1 MALTKIGATLGGSA
15 DVIQVTQS
23 SHGLSLGFPVK
34 VSGNGTY
41 AHASADSATNAEAIG
56 IIIATTTD
64 TMTIALG
71 GRITIDG
78 VLPSGNIAA
87 GTVLFLHTSAG
98 KLTATEPSGNNEVS
112 KPMAVITYLNSEMIM
127 VQQRGEVISTT
138 GITLADGSV
147 DNDAMADDAINTDEL
162 VADAVTNAKLANMAT
177 RTVKANATS
186 GSANPTDVVM
196 ADGDFLIANAS
207 ALVTVPITGDVVI
220 SNAGA
225 ATIQTG
231 AVDIAML
238 SASGSA
244 SSSTFLRGN
253 NEWAAAGGDFTNGG
267 DDGALILGTND
278 TNTLTFET
286 DNTARV
292 VLAAAGDVSI
302 KGTQKLHFGDGT
314 DTYIS
319 QTADNRLAFYAG
331 GRHMM
336 HIKAGGV
343 FIGYETGTNTG
354 DFDDAQ
360 SLPTAPS
367 EGTGGIT
374 QNGLHIHSGDS
385 GNWGP
390 AITFSNSSVN
400 HGITGQYHTATYGDI
415 KKASGGGAGGG
426 LDVRGVTDSNVTS
439 IALRLHG
446 TVGGSVNTGTA
457 VGSYGAVVV
466 LARKANGTDTQALA
480 SNENI
485 FSVDNNT
492 NTRFIIKGNGDMYGD
507 TSFSGIGDEY
517 DDAQLIR
524 ALDIVKDG
532 HGVKGYIQ
540 DKWDNFIQYNEQTLL
555 DAGILG
561 DTLENR
567 GLLNYTGLQKFHSGA
582 IWQLYSKMK
591 DQEEK
596 IALLENK
603 LVALTDGR
611 N

>member
-1 MALTKIGATLGGSA
+1 MT
-15 DVIQVTQS
+15 VTQS
-23 SHGLSLGFPVK
+23 GHGLYLGYPVK
-34 VSGNGTY
+34 VSGNNQFS
-41 AHASADSATNAEAIG
+41 HATADSIANAETVG
-56 IIIATTTD
+56 IVIITDRTGANTTFTL
-64 TMTIALG
+64 ALS
-71 GRITIDG
+71 GRVTVDG
-78 VLPSGNIAA
+78 CVPSSGSP
-87 GTVLFLHTSAG
+87 GDVLFLNTSAG
-98 KLTATEPSGNNEVS
+98 LLTATEPSGNNQVS
-112 KPMAVITYLNSEMIM
+112 KPMAVMVTVGSEMILM
-127 VQQRGEVISTT
+127 NYRGEQISTT
-138 GITLADGSV
+138 GITLAD
-147 DNDAMADDAINTDEL
+147 
-162 VADAVTNAKLANMAT
+162 DAVTNAKLANMAT

-253 NEWAAAGGDFTNGG
+253 NEWAAAGGDFSNGG

-367 EGTGGIT
+367 EGTGGTT

-400 HGITGQYHTATYGDI
+400 HGITGQYHTSTYGDI
-415 KKASGGGAGGG
+415 KKASGSGTAGG
-426 LDVRGVTDSNVTS
+426 LEIRGVTDSNATS
-439 IALRLHG
+439 TALRLHG
-446 TVGGSVNTGTA
+446 TVGGSVNTGTTA
-457 VGSYGAVVV
+457 GSYGAVVV
-466 LARKANGTDTQALA
+466 LARKANGTETQALA
-480 SNENI
+480 SNENV

>member
-225 ATIQTG
+225 ATIQTD
-231 AVDIAML
+231 AVDIGML

-244 SSSTFLRGN
+244 SSSTFLRGD
-253 NEWAAAGGDFTNGG
+253 NEWAAATTAFIGCRAYTTAVQSIPHNAQTNVNFAGEDFKAGVTHSTSSDPDEFTIVTAGYYQMNFFGRLGGAGDFILVAAWIARQPDGSGITNIASDQAGG
-267 DDGALILGTND
+267 PSDNAINDPSFHVSCIYNLSVDDVIRFRINHYNSG
-278 TNTLTFET
+278 
-286 DNTARV
+286 NTARNTV
-292 VLAAAGDVSI
+292 V
-302 KGTQKLHFGDGT
+302 
-314 DTYIS
+314 
-319 QTADNRLAFYAG
+319 
-331 GRHMM
+331 
-336 HIKAGGV
+336 
-343 FIGYETGTNTG
+343 
-354 DFDDAQ
+354 
-360 SLPTAPS
+360 
-367 EGTGGIT
+367 GTGYST
-374 QNGLHIHSGDS
+374 
-385 GNWGP
+385 
-390 AITFSNSSVN
+390 
-400 HGITGQYHTATYGDI
+400 
-415 KKASGGGAGGG
+415 
-426 LDVRGVTDSNVTS
+426 
-439 IALRLHG
+439 IAEIW
-446 TVGGSVNTGTA
+446 
-457 VGSYGAVVV
+457 
-466 LARKANGTDTQALA
+466 K
-480 SNENI
+480 
-485 FSVDNNT
+485 
-492 NTRFIIKGNGDMYGD
+492 
-507 TSFSGIGDEY
+507 IG
-517 DDAQLIR
+517 
-524 ALDIVKDG
+524 
-532 HGVKGYIQ
+532 
-540 DKWDNFIQYNEQTLL
+540 
-555 DAGILG
+555 
-561 DTLENR
+561 
-567 GLLNYTGLQKFHSGA
+567 
-582 IWQLYSKMK
+582 
-591 DQEEK
+591 
-596 IALLENK
+596 
-603 LVALTDGR
+603 
-611 N
+611 